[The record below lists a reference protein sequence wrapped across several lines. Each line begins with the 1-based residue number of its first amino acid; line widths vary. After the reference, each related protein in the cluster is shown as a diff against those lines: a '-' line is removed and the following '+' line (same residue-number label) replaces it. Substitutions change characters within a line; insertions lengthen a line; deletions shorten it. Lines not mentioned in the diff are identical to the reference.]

1 MTDTVS
7 KIRKC
12 FGPVPRQL
20 AYEACNVIE
29 LLESQIDNLN
39 GHRAADRDEAAM
51 ERELAG
57 KLIMAKDKDI
67 IELEQQLAEAREELS
82 SKTLR
87 PGMCCLHHQNKAE
100 QKEDGDE

>member
-12 FGPVPRQL
+12 FGDVPRQL

-39 GHRAADRDEAAM
+39 GHRAADRDEARR
-51 ERELAG
+51 EIERLEHELLRFRELYAV
-57 KLIMAKDKDI
+57 
-67 IELEQQLAEAREELS
+67 EHLERLRAE
-82 SKTLR
+82 K
-87 PGMCCLHHQNKAE
+87 
-100 QKEDGDE
+100 KEGE